1 MINPFAKKPC
11 KPNKDKP
18 IARPYKVMY
27 VNIKSENV
35 NDENSN
41 CLNLPNKVISL
52 SKKIKRE
59 IEPAA
64 PTKQVLRQVHFKQRQ
79 RPESK
84 SFDCYLES
92 DLKMGPLA
100 TLLIAHRMD
109 NDCESDGEQV
119 EAGVKKMRLSLQERI
134 RNGEPSSN

>member
-59 IEPAA
+59 SEPAA
-64 PTKQVLRQVHFKQRQ
+64 PTRQMHRQVHFKQRQ
-79 RPESK
+79 RAELK

-92 DLKMGPLA
+92 DLQMGPLA
-100 TLLIAHRMD
+100 SLLIPHRMD
-109 NDCESDGEQV
+109 NDCESDAEQV
-119 EAGVKKMRLSLQERI
+119 EAGIKKMQFSLKERI
-134 RNGEPSSN
+134 RNGEPPAN